1 MNLLTVSTDL
11 ISIFLFT
18 TLFLFFARKV
28 AKKVGLVDK
37 PNFRKRHQ
45 GLIPLVGGISVY
57 AGICFTFGIVDYYIP
72 HASLYLACAG
82 VLVFIGALD
91 DRFDISVKIRATIQ
105 AAVGIVMMV
114 FGKLYLSSLGYIF
127 GSWEM
132 VLGPFGYF
140 LTLFAVWA
148 AINAFNMVDGI
159 DGLLG
164 GLSCVSFAAIG
175 MILWFD
181 GQTSLAIWCFAM
193 IAAILPYIML
203 NLGILGRRY
212 KVFMG
217 DAGSTLIG
225 FTVIWILLETTQ
237 GKTHPISPVTALWI
251 IAIPLMDM
259 VAIMYRR
266 LRKGMSPFSPD
277 RQHIHHLIM
286 RAGFTSRQA
295 FVLITLA
302 AALLASIGV
311 LAEYSHFVPEWVMLV
326 LFLLAFFL
334 YGYCIKRAWKVA
346 RQEWSS
352 TAITDR
358 PTVNMLGGYYSQQ
371 QFLRNLDVRS
381 NMASADQPSVMDEAY
396 KEFVM
401 QLASWDTRRE
411 FWLQTD
417 YYKQRMVGNSKAD
430 AALLDEMIN
439 NIVFIPGDFTR
450 AVNDSVKLIAETA
463 PDANNLLRQY
473 VAFASQRAASH
484 LNDELKG
491 AWAART
497 IQMKAQVKRQEEV
510 AKAIYDRR
518 MNSIEQALKIAEQHN
533 ISRSA
538 TDVPAEEL
546 PDSEMFLLGRPML
559 QARLENLQ
567 AVGPAFDLDYDQN
580 RAMLNTLNVGP
591 TLDPRFQTYRYLRT
605 PEEPVKR
612 DSPRRA
618 FLMIM
623 WGIVGGLI
631 GAGVALTRRCSK

>member
-57 AGICFTFGIVDYYIP
+57 VGICFTFGIVDYYIP

-105 AAVGIVMMV
+105 AAAGIVMMV

-346 RQEWSS
+346 R
-352 TAITDR
+352 
-358 PTVNMLGGYYSQQ
+358 
-371 QFLRNLDVRS
+371 
-381 NMASADQPSVMDEAY
+381 
-396 KEFVM
+396 
-401 QLASWDTRRE
+401 
-411 FWLQTD
+411 
-417 YYKQRMVGNSKAD
+417 
-430 AALLDEMIN
+430 
-439 NIVFIPGDFTR
+439 FIKR
-450 AVNDSVKLIAETA
+450 
-463 PDANNLLRQY
+463 
-473 VAFASQRAASH
+473 
-484 LNDELKG
+484 
-491 AWAART
+491 
-497 IQMKAQVKRQEEV
+497 VKRRL
-510 AKAIYDRR
+510 RR
-518 MNSIEQALKIAEQHN
+518 NRGGS
-533 ISRSA
+533 
-538 TDVPAEEL
+538 P
-546 PDSEMFLLGRPML
+546 
-559 QARLENLQ
+559 NL
-567 AVGPAFDLDYDQN
+567 
-580 RAMLNTLNVGP
+580 T
-591 TLDPRFQTYRYLRT
+591 
-605 PEEPVKR
+605 K
-612 DSPRRA
+612 
-618 FLMIM
+618 
-623 WGIVGGLI
+623 
-631 GAGVALTRRCSK
+631 

>member
-1 MNLLTVSTDL
+1 MRDTTERPEAVTAGTV
-11 ISIFLFT
+11 
-18 TLFLFFARKV
+18 R
-28 AKKVGLVDK
+28 
-37 PNFRKRHQ
+37 
-45 GLIPLVGGISVY
+45 LVG
-57 AGICFTFGIVDYYIP
+57 TDKQRIVEE
-72 HASLYLACAG
+72 
-82 VLVFIGALD
+82 VT
-91 DRFDISVKIRATIQ
+91 RWNRR

-311 LAEYSHFVPEWVMLV
+311 LAEYSHFVPEWVML
-326 LFLLAFFL
+326 
-334 YGYCIKRAWKVA
+334 
-346 RQEWSS
+346 EWSS

-439 NIVFIPGDFTR
+439 NIQFIPGDFTR
-450 AVNDSVKLIAETA
+450 A
-463 PDANNLLRQY
+463 
-473 VAFASQRAASH
+473 
-484 LNDELKG
+484 
-491 AWAART
+491 
-497 IQMKAQVKRQEEV
+497 
-510 AKAIYDRR
+510 
-518 MNSIEQALKIAEQHN
+518 
-533 ISRSA
+533 
-538 TDVPAEEL
+538 
-546 PDSEMFLLGRPML
+546 
-559 QARLENLQ
+559 
-567 AVGPAFDLDYDQN
+567 
-580 RAMLNTLNVGP
+580 
-591 TLDPRFQTYRYLRT
+591 
-605 PEEPVKR
+605 
-612 DSPRRA
+612 
-618 FLMIM
+618 
-623 WGIVGGLI
+623 
-631 GAGVALTRRCSK
+631 